1 LDHAG
6 VSLNPILSNGSMA
19 AEKLT
24 EYALGRSDGLHELC
38 APQTHNLYAWRVDVH
53 PDGTGAVIP

>member
-24 EYALGRSDGLHELC
+24 EYALGE
-38 APQTHNLYAWRVDVH
+38 V
-53 PDGTGAVIP
+53 TGFTNFVLRRLTTCMRGEWTFIPAAVAQ